1 MPTAPGDQSPE
12 GTMRM
17 DLESLRAFEKS
28 IREVLTEFEQYSVRD
43 PVTGYL
49 KASHYGT
56 GFNEAYA
63 VALAS
68 GFAVEDVKRFAD
80 MLHRQIEAMAL
91 TVRMAADSTLRTDR
105 KASAELKRLLQ
116 GKPGSRPYTI
126 EPSAGPDADAS
137 PSSAAAQTD

>member
-28 IREVLTEFEQYSVRD
+28 IREVLKDFADYNVRD
-43 PVTGYL
+43 PVAGYL
-49 KASHYGT
+49 KPSHYGT

-68 GFAVEDVKRFAD
+68 GFTVMDIKRFAD
-80 MLHRQIEAMAL
+80 MLHKQIEAMEL
-91 TVRMAADSTLRTDR
+91 TVRMAADSTLRADR
-105 KASAELKRLLQ
+105 KASVELARLIQ
-116 GKPGSRPYTI
+116 GKPGERPYTI
-126 EPSAGPDADAS
+126 EPTTQADAS
-137 PSSAAAQTD
+137 PTRDAAQTD